1 MKLKLTL
8 LALLV
13 GISSA
18 LADMVVPA
26 NQLPATAQKFISTHF
41 KGVSIGLV
49 ERDMNS
55 FDVVLV
61 DGTKI
66 DFNINGEWTEVDGKY
81 KPIPTG
87 FIPNAVVSKVQATQQ
102 GAQIIEVDRE
112 FGGYKF
118 KFTNGMKVYAD
129 NNGNILGQKFD

>member
-26 NQLPATAQKFISTHF
+26 NQLPAAAKNFINTHF
-41 KGVSIGLV
+41 KGVSVMYV
-49 ERDMNS
+49 ERDMSS
-55 FDVVLV
+55 FDVVLS

-87 FIPNAVVSKVQATQQ
+87 FIQNAVLSKVKATQQ
-102 GAQIIEVDRE
+102 GAQIIDVDRE
-112 FGGYKF
+112 FNGYKF
-118 KFTNGMKVYAD
+118 KFTNGMKVYTD

>member
-1 MKLKLTL
+1 M
-8 LALLV
+8 
-13 GISSA
+13 
-18 LADMVVPA
+18 PA
-26 NQLPATAQKFISTHF
+26 NQLPATAKNFINTHF
-41 KGVSIGLV
+41 KGVSVMYV
-49 ERDMNS
+49 ERDMSS
-55 FDVVLV
+55 FDVVLS

-87 FIPNAVVSKVQATQQ
+87 FIQNAVLSKVKATQQ

-112 FGGYKF
+112 FNGYKF